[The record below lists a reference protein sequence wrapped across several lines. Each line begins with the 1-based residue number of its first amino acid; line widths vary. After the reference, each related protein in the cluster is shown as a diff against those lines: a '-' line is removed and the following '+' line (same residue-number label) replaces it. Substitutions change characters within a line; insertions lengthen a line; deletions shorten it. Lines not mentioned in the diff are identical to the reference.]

1 MDTIRCV
8 TTSRREIA
16 TLYLWLK
23 AFHIISV
30 ITWFAG
36 IFYLPRLF
44 VYHSACEDEIS
55 SERFKVMERKLY
67 RLIMTPSMV
76 ITLTLGF
83 GMLAMAWQGLS
94 VQSWIWIKIAL
105 VGLLVAYHLHCG
117 WIIREFAARTQNRS
131 EKFFRIYNEL
141 PVLILVPVILLVVL
155 QPF

>member
-1 MDTIRCV
+1 M
-8 TTSRREIA
+8 
-16 TLYLWLK
+16 YLWLK

-44 VYHSACEDEIS
+44 VYHAACEDEIS

-94 VQSWIWIKIAL
+94 VQSWIWIKISL

-117 WIIREFAARTQNRS
+117 WIIGAFSTNTQYRS
-131 EKFFRIYNEL
+131 ERFFRIYNEL
-141 PVLILVPVILLVVL
+141 PVLILIPVILLVVL

>member
-1 MDTIRCV
+1 M
-8 TTSRREIA
+8 
-16 TLYLWLK
+16 YLWLK

-44 VYHSACEDEIS
+44 VYHAACEDEIS

-67 RLIMTPSMV
+67 RLIMMPSMV

-83 GMLAMAWQGLS
+83 GMLAMAGQGLS
-94 VQSWIWIKIAL
+94 AQSWIWIKIAL

-117 WIIREFAARTQNRS
+117 WIIGEFATNTQYRS
-131 EKFFRIYNEL
+131 ERFFRIYNEL
-141 PVLILVPVILLVVL
+141 PVLILIPVILLVVL

>member
-1 MDTIRCV
+1 M
-8 TTSRREIA
+8 
-16 TLYLWLK
+16 YLWLK

-44 VYHSACEDEIS
+44 VYHAACEDEIS

-94 VQSWIWIKIAL
+94 AQSWIWIKIAL

-117 WIIREFAARTQNRS
+117 WIIGAFATNTQYRS
-131 EKFFRIYNEL
+131 ERFFRIYNEL
-141 PVLILVPVILLVVL
+141 PVLILIPVILLVVL

>member
-1 MDTIRCV
+1 M
-8 TTSRREIA
+8 
-16 TLYLWLK
+16 YLWLK

-44 VYHSACEDEIS
+44 VYHAACEDEIS
-55 SERFKVMERKLY
+55 SEHFKIMERKLY

-105 VGLLVAYHLHCG
+105 VGLLVVYHLHCG
-117 WIIREFAARTQNRS
+117 WIINAFATNTQYRS

-141 PVLILVPVILLVVL
+141 PVLILIPVILLVVL

>member
-1 MDTIRCV
+1 M
-8 TTSRREIA
+8 
-16 TLYLWLK
+16 YLWLK

-44 VYHSACEDEIS
+44 VYHAACADEIS
-55 SERFKVMERKLY
+55 SERFKVMEQKLY

-76 ITLTLGF
+76 ITLALGF
-83 GMLAMAWQGLS
+83 SMLAMAWQGLS

-117 WIIREFAARTQNRS
+117 WIIRRLRRIRRIEARD
-131 EKFFRIYNEL
+131 FFDIQRTS
-141 PVLILVPVILLVVL
+141 VLILVPVILLVVL

>member
-1 MDTIRCV
+1 M
-8 TTSRREIA
+8 
-16 TLYLWLK
+16 YLWLK

-44 VYHSACEDEIS
+44 VYHAACEDEIS
-55 SERFKVMERKLY
+55 SERFKIMERKLY

-105 VGLLVAYHLHCG
+105 VGLLVAYHLHCS
-117 WIIREFAARTQNRS
+117 WIINAFETNTQYRS
-131 EKFFRIYNEL
+131 EKYFRIYNEL
-141 PVLILVPVILLVVL
+141 PVLILIPVILLVVL

>member
-1 MDTIRCV
+1 M
-8 TTSRREIA
+8 
-16 TLYLWLK
+16 YLWLK
-23 AFHIISV
+23 ALHIISV

-44 VYHSACEDEIS
+44 VYHAACEDEIS

-94 VQSWIWIKIAL
+94 VQSWIWIKISL

-117 WIIREFAARTQNRS
+117 WIIGAFSTNTQYRS
-131 EKFFRIYNEL
+131 ERFFRIYNEL
-141 PVLILVPVILLVVL
+141 PVLILIPVILLVVL

>member
-1 MDTIRCV
+1 M
-8 TTSRREIA
+8 
-16 TLYLWLK
+16 YLWLK

-94 VQSWIWIKIAL
+94 VKSWIWIKIAL

-117 WIIREFAARTQNRS
+117 WIIRGFATHTQNRS
-131 EKFFRIYNEL
+131 ERFFRIYNEL

>member
-1 MDTIRCV
+1 M
-8 TTSRREIA
+8 
-16 TLYLWLK
+16 YLWLK

-117 WIIREFAARTQNRS
+117 WIIRTFATHTQNRS
-131 EKFFRIYNEL
+131 ERFFRIYNEL

>member
-1 MDTIRCV
+1 M
-8 TTSRREIA
+8 
-16 TLYLWLK
+16 YLWLK

-44 VYHSACEDEIS
+44 VYHAACEDEIS

-117 WIIREFAARTQNRS
+117 WIINAFATNTQYRS
-131 EKFFRIYNEL
+131 EKYFRIYNEL
-141 PVLILVPVILLVVL
+141 PVLILIPVILLVVL